1 MSTCIYELMLALVI
15 NRDININNVIY
26 VSVINNDQ
34 VARKYMYDER
44 KRREQDV
51 SRIIVCFSVKNLLKW
66 I

>member
-1 MSTCIYELMLALVI
+1 MSLLLTMIKFLVG
-15 NRDININNVIY
+15 
-26 VSVINNDQ
+26 
-34 VARKYMYDER
+34 RKYMYDER